1 MPYQVMLDRYQQT
14 IRELHIE
21 KLKDRNLF
29 DLSGGQKQTIAFA
42 SVYALNPDIFVLD
55 EPSSNLDPE
64 AIQELRR
71 LLLLI
76 KAQGKRLLYPN
87 TAFTS

>member
-42 SVYALNPDIFVLD
+42 SVYALNPDILSWTSLPQTWIRR
-55 EPSSNLDPE
+55 PSKNY
-64 AIQELRR
+64 
-71 LLLLI
+71 
-76 KAQGKRLLYPN
+76 GGC
-87 TAFTS
+87 FC